1 MFDCQICQVFSKN
14 PLNEERHQQYHS
26 ILAKYSLS
34 LNEIRQFNV
43 EDIIELPLLSTRRGI
58 KNLGNTCFMN
68 AAIQCLSK
76 CEDFSKY
83 FLLGNYKNEINN
95 LNPYGDQFIKRFRGI
110 IYQLF
115 EINDIA
121 VNPHDFIKYI
131 TKNCSSWGIINLQD
145 CHEFLS
151 FLLNS
156 LHENLNLVSNS
167 QKTDKKEKSQGP
179 NESDKEASERFWK
192 ANLQKDN
199 SIIVDLFH
207 GQFKSVVTY
216 VNCKTKK
223 ITYEPF
229 IYLGLPIPSFYQN
242 VTFKF
247 VSKDYKVHN
256 YQCKIAK
263 TSTIRELCNVICD
276 SGKAEKQNIEIMS
289 LNSKKYIISSI
300 SQGEKVM
307 NYTKHGKDIIFY
319 EKLDNFSYRGNIQ
332 IYLIFE
338 EKGKSSHYPVPLI
351 INQANTIEDLFIKI
365 YDVFLT
371 DNRFFNYNS
380 IGGKISKLQ
389 KAKQMFRLLY
399 YNNSPTSTN
408 YVDVLK
414 AHSLSEQFE
423 LNDLVLFEYIVGVKK
438 HFPIVFIVDIKM
450 KFKNDSFAIENS
462 NRKISE
468 TISKNSISIYDC
480 FNSFRTEELLSLEN
494 TIHCSNC
501 KTNEQIFK
509 KLDIFKPPLYLI
521 IQIKRF
527 RYQNSSS
534 LFDFSNINQSKNDT
548 LVDFP
553 LDNLD
558 LRDYVV
564 DKEHKAEAI
573 YDLVAVAQHVGQLN
587 AGHYT
592 SICRVTGNK
601 WYKFNDDKVKEVS
614 KKEVVSNEAYIL
626 FYKKKDKIEEKTNK
640 RNKFKIINCIKNS
653 NIK

>member
-1 MFDCQICQVFSKN
+1 
-14 PLNEERHQQYHS
+14 
-26 ILAKYSLS
+26 
-34 LNEIRQFNV
+34 
-43 EDIIELPLLSTRRGI
+43 
-58 KNLGNTCFMN
+58 MN

-83 FLLGNYKNEINN
+83 FLLGNYKNDINN

-156 LHENLNLVSNS
+156 LHENLNLISDS
-167 QKTDKKEKSQGP
+167 KEQKTEKKEKSQSP

-192 ANLQKDN
+192 VNLQKDN

-207 GQFKSVVTY
+207 GQFKSVVTF

-229 IYLGLPIPSFYQN
+229 IYLGLPIPSFHQN

-307 NYTKHGKDIIFY
+307 DYTKHGKDIIFY

-338 EKGKSSHYPVPLI
+338 EKGKSSHYPIPLI

-371 DNRFFNYNS
+371 DNRFFKYNS

-389 KAKQMFRLLY
+389 KAKQIFRLLY
-399 YNNSPTSTN
+399 YNNSPTTTN

-438 HFPIVFIVDIKM
+438 QFPIIFIVDIKM
-450 KFKNDSFAIENS
+450 KFKNDSFAIENA

-480 FNSFRTEELLSLEN
+480 FNSFRNEELLSLEN
-494 TIHCSNC
+494 TIHCSQC
-501 KTNEQIFK
+501 KTNEQIYK

-527 RYQNSSS
+527 RYQKSSS

-564 DKEHKAEAI
+564 DRDHKAEAL

-626 FYKKKDKIEEKTNK
+626 FYKKKDKIEEKTHKEKNF
-640 RNKFKIINCIKNS
+640 NIINFIKNS
-653 NIK
+653 NKIN

>member
-14 PLNEERHQQYHS
+14 PSNEERHQQYHS

-247 VSKDYKVHN
+247 ISKDYKVHN

>member
-1 MFDCQICQVFSKN
+1 
-14 PLNEERHQQYHS
+14 
-26 ILAKYSLS
+26 
-34 LNEIRQFNV
+34 
-43 EDIIELPLLSTRRGI
+43 
-58 KNLGNTCFMN
+58 MN

-83 FLLGNYKNEINN
+83 FLLGNYKNDINN

-156 LHENLNLVSNS
+156 LHENLNLISDS
-167 QKTDKKEKSQGP
+167 KEQKTEKKEKSQSP

-192 ANLQKDN
+192 VNLQKDN

-207 GQFKSVVTY
+207 GQFKSVVTF

-307 NYTKHGKDIIFY
+307 DYTKHGKDIIFY

-338 EKGKSSHYPVPLI
+338 EKGKSSHYPIPLI

-371 DNRFFNYNS
+371 DNRFFKYNS

-389 KAKQMFRLLY
+389 KAKQIFRLLY
-399 YNNSPTSTN
+399 YNNSPTTTN

-438 HFPIVFIVDIKM
+438 QFPIVFIVDIKM
-450 KFKNDSFAIENS
+450 KFKNDSFAIDNA

-480 FNSFRTEELLSLEN
+480 FNSFRNEELLSLEN
-494 TIHCSNC
+494 TIHCSQC
-501 KTNEQIFK
+501 KTNEQIYK

-527 RYQNSSS
+527 RYQKSSS

-564 DKEHKAEAI
+564 DRDHKAEAL

-626 FYKKKDKIEEKTNK
+626 FYKKKDKIEEKTHKEKNF
-640 RNKFKIINCIKNS
+640 NIINFIKNS
-653 NIK
+653 NKIN

>member
-1 MFDCQICQVFSKN
+1 
-14 PLNEERHQQYHS
+14 
-26 ILAKYSLS
+26 
-34 LNEIRQFNV
+34 
-43 EDIIELPLLSTRRGI
+43 
-58 KNLGNTCFMN
+58 MN

-83 FLLGNYKNEINN
+83 FLLGNYKNDINN

-156 LHENLNLVSNS
+156 LHENLNLISDS
-167 QKTDKKEKSQGP
+167 KEQKTEKKEKSQSP

-192 ANLQKDN
+192 VNLQKDN

-207 GQFKSVVTY
+207 GQFKSVVTF

-307 NYTKHGKDIIFY
+307 DYTKHGKDIIFY

-338 EKGKSSHYPVPLI
+338 EKGKSSHYPIPLI

-371 DNRFFNYNS
+371 DNRFFKYNS

-389 KAKQMFRLLY
+389 KAKQIFRLLY
-399 YNNSPTSTN
+399 YNNSPTTTN

-438 HFPIVFIVDIKM
+438 QFPIVFIVDIKM
-450 KFKNDSFAIENS
+450 KFKNDSFAIENA

-468 TISKNSISIYDC
+468 TISKHSISIYDC
-480 FNSFRTEELLSLEN
+480 FNSFRNEELLSLEN
-494 TIHCSNC
+494 TIHCSQC
-501 KTNEQIFK
+501 KTNEQIYK

-527 RYQNSSS
+527 RYQKSSS

-564 DKEHKAEAI
+564 DRDHKAEAL

-626 FYKKKDKIEEKTNK
+626 FYKKKDKIEEKTHKEKNF
-640 RNKFKIINCIKNS
+640 NIINFIKNS
-653 NIK
+653 NKIN

>member
-14 PLNEERHQQYHS
+14 PVNEERHQQYHS

-179 NESDKEASERFWK
+179 NESDKEASERFWN

>member
-1 MFDCQICQVFSKN
+1 
-14 PLNEERHQQYHS
+14 
-26 ILAKYSLS
+26 
-34 LNEIRQFNV
+34 
-43 EDIIELPLLSTRRGI
+43 
-58 KNLGNTCFMN
+58 MN

-83 FLLGNYKNEINN
+83 FLLGNYKNDINN

-156 LHENLNLVSNS
+156 LHENLNLISDS
-167 QKTDKKEKSQGP
+167 KEQKTEKKEKSQSP

-192 ANLQKDN
+192 VNLQKDN

-207 GQFKSVVTY
+207 GQFKSVVTF

-307 NYTKHGKDIIFY
+307 DYTKHGKDIIFY

-338 EKGKSSHYPVPLI
+338 EKGKSSHYPIPLI

-371 DNRFFNYNS
+371 DNRFFKYNS

-389 KAKQMFRLLY
+389 KAKQIFRLLY
-399 YNNSPTSTN
+399 YNNSPTTTN

-438 HFPIVFIVDIKM
+438 QFPIVFIVDIKM
-450 KFKNDSFAIENS
+450 KFKNDSFAIENA

-480 FNSFRTEELLSLEN
+480 FNSFRNEELLSLEN
-494 TIHCSNC
+494 TIHCSQC
-501 KTNEQIFK
+501 KTNEQIYK

-527 RYQNSSS
+527 RYQKSSS

-564 DKEHKAEAI
+564 DRDHKAEAL

>member
-1 MFDCQICQVFSKN
+1 
-14 PLNEERHQQYHS
+14 
-26 ILAKYSLS
+26 
-34 LNEIRQFNV
+34 
-43 EDIIELPLLSTRRGI
+43 
-58 KNLGNTCFMN
+58 MN

-83 FLLGNYKNEINN
+83 FLLGNYKNDINN

-156 LHENLNLVSNS
+156 LHENLNLISDRKE
-167 QKTDKKEKSQGP
+167 QKTEKKEKSQSP

-192 ANLQKDN
+192 VNLQKDN

-207 GQFKSVVTY
+207 GQFKSVVTF

-307 NYTKHGKDIIFY
+307 DYTKHGKDFIFY

-338 EKGKSSHYPVPLI
+338 EKGKSSHYPIPLI

-380 IGGKISKLQ
+380 I
-389 KAKQMFRLLY
+389 
-399 YNNSPTSTN
+399 
-408 YVDVLK
+408 
-414 AHSLSEQFE
+414 
-423 LNDLVLFEYIVGVKK
+423 
-438 HFPIVFIVDIKM
+438 
-450 KFKNDSFAIENS
+450 
-462 NRKISE
+462 
-468 TISKNSISIYDC
+468 
-480 FNSFRTEELLSLEN
+480 
-494 TIHCSNC
+494 
-501 KTNEQIFK
+501 
-509 KLDIFKPPLYLI
+509 LI
-521 IQIKRF
+521 
-527 RYQNSSS
+527 
-534 LFDFSNINQSKNDT
+534 L
-548 LVDFP
+548 P
-553 LDNLD
+553 
-558 LRDYVV
+558 
-564 DKEHKAEAI
+564 
-573 YDLVAVAQHVGQLN
+573 
-587 AGHYT
+587 
-592 SICRVTGNK
+592 
-601 WYKFNDDKVKEVS
+601 
-614 KKEVVSNEAYIL
+614 
-626 FYKKKDKIEEKTNK
+626 
-640 RNKFKIINCIKNS
+640 
-653 NIK
+653 

>member
-1 MFDCQICQVFSKN
+1 
-14 PLNEERHQQYHS
+14 
-26 ILAKYSLS
+26 
-34 LNEIRQFNV
+34 
-43 EDIIELPLLSTRRGI
+43 
-58 KNLGNTCFMN
+58 MN

-83 FLLGNYKNEINN
+83 FLLGNYKNDINN

-156 LHENLNLVSNS
+156 LHENLNLISDS
-167 QKTDKKEKSQGP
+167 KEQKTEKKEKSQSP

-192 ANLQKDN
+192 VNLQKDN

-207 GQFKSVVTY
+207 GQFKSVVTF

-229 IYLGLPIPSFYQN
+229 IYLGLPIPSFHQN

-307 NYTKHGKDIIFY
+307 DYTKHGKDIIFY

-338 EKGKSSHYPVPLI
+338 EKGKSSHYPIPLI
-351 INQANTIEDLFIKI
+351 MNQANTIEDLFIKI

-371 DNRFFNYNS
+371 DNRFFKYNS

-389 KAKQMFRLLY
+389 KAKQIFRLLY
-399 YNNSPTSTN
+399 YNNSPTTTN

-438 HFPIVFIVDIKM
+438 QFPIVFIVDIKM
-450 KFKNDSFAIENS
+450 KFKNDSFAIENA

-480 FNSFRTEELLSLEN
+480 FNSFRNEELLSLEN
-494 TIHCSNC
+494 TIHCSQC
-501 KTNEQIFK
+501 KTNEQIYK

-527 RYQNSSS
+527 RYQKSSS

-564 DKEHKAEAI
+564 DRDHKAEAL

-626 FYKKKDKIEEKTNK
+626 FYKKKDKIEEKTHKEKNF
-640 RNKFKIINCIKNS
+640 NIINFIKNS
-653 NIK
+653 NKIN

>member
-14 PLNEERHQQYHS
+14 PVNEERHQQYHS

-179 NESDKEASERFWK
+179 NESDKEASERFWN

-548 LVDFP
+548 LVEFP

>member
-1 MFDCQICQVFSKN
+1 
-14 PLNEERHQQYHS
+14 
-26 ILAKYSLS
+26 
-34 LNEIRQFNV
+34 
-43 EDIIELPLLSTRRGI
+43 
-58 KNLGNTCFMN
+58 MN

-83 FLLGNYKNEINN
+83 FLLGNYKNDINN

-156 LHENLNLVSNS
+156 LHENLNLISDS
-167 QKTDKKEKSQGP
+167 KGQKTEKKEKSQSP

-192 ANLQKDN
+192 VNLQKDN

-207 GQFKSVVTY
+207 GQFKSVVTF

-307 NYTKHGKDIIFY
+307 DYTKHGKDIIFY

-338 EKGKSSHYPVPLI
+338 EKGKSSHYPIPLI

-371 DNRFFNYNS
+371 DNRFFKYNS

-389 KAKQMFRLLY
+389 KAKQIFRLLY
-399 YNNSPTSTN
+399 YNNSPTTTN

-438 HFPIVFIVDIKM
+438 QFPIVFIVDIKM
-450 KFKNDSFAIENS
+450 KFKNDSFAIENA

-480 FNSFRTEELLSLEN
+480 FNSFRNEELLSLEN
-494 TIHCSNC
+494 TIHCSQC
-501 KTNEQIFK
+501 KTNEQIYK

-527 RYQNSSS
+527 RYQKSSS

-564 DKEHKAEAI
+564 DRDHKAEAL

-626 FYKKKDKIEEKTNK
+626 FYKKKDKIEEKTHKEKNF
-640 RNKFKIINCIKNS
+640 NIINFIKNS
-653 NIK
+653 NKIN

>member
-1 MFDCQICQVFSKN
+1 
-14 PLNEERHQQYHS
+14 
-26 ILAKYSLS
+26 
-34 LNEIRQFNV
+34 
-43 EDIIELPLLSTRRGI
+43 
-58 KNLGNTCFMN
+58 MN

-83 FLLGNYKNEINN
+83 FLLGNYKNDINN

-156 LHENLNLVSNS
+156 LHENLNLISDS
-167 QKTDKKEKSQGP
+167 KEQKTEKKEKSQSP

-192 ANLQKDN
+192 VNLQKDN

-207 GQFKSVVTY
+207 GQFKSVVTF

-307 NYTKHGKDIIFY
+307 DYTKHGKDIIFY

-338 EKGKSSHYPVPLI
+338 EKGKSSHYPIPLI

-371 DNRFFNYNS
+371 DNRFFKYNS

-389 KAKQMFRLLY
+389 KAKQIFRLLY
-399 YNNSPTSTN
+399 YNNSPTTTN

-438 HFPIVFIVDIKM
+438 QFPIVFIVDIKM
-450 KFKNDSFAIENS
+450 KFKNDSFAIENA

-480 FNSFRTEELLSLEN
+480 FNSFRNEELLSLEN
-494 TIHCSNC
+494 TIHCSQC
-501 KTNEQIFK
+501 KTNEQIYK

-527 RYQNSSS
+527 RYQKSSS

-564 DKEHKAEAI
+564 DRDHKAEAL

-626 FYKKKDKIEEKTNK
+626 FYKKKDKIEGKTHKEKNF
-640 RNKFKIINCIKNS
+640 NIINFIKNS
-653 NIK
+653 NKIN

>member
-1 MFDCQICQVFSKN
+1 
-14 PLNEERHQQYHS
+14 
-26 ILAKYSLS
+26 
-34 LNEIRQFNV
+34 
-43 EDIIELPLLSTRRGI
+43 
-58 KNLGNTCFMN
+58 MN

-83 FLLGNYKNEINN
+83 FLLGNYKNDINN

-156 LHENLNLVSNS
+156 LHENLNLISDS
-167 QKTDKKEKSQGP
+167 KEQKTEKKEKSQSP

-192 ANLQKDN
+192 VNLQKDN

-207 GQFKSVVTY
+207 GQFKSVVTF

-229 IYLGLPIPSFYQN
+229 IYLGLPIPSFHQN

-307 NYTKHGKDIIFY
+307 DYTKNGKDIIFY

-338 EKGKSSHYPVPLI
+338 EKGKNSHYPIPLI

-371 DNRFFNYNS
+371 DNRFFKYNS

-389 KAKQMFRLLY
+389 KAKQIFRLLY
-399 YNNSPTSTN
+399 YNNSPTTTN

-438 HFPIVFIVDIKM
+438 QFPIVFIVDIKM
-450 KFKNDSFAIENS
+450 KFKNDSFAIENA

-480 FNSFRTEELLSLEN
+480 FNSFRNEELLSLEN
-494 TIHCSNC
+494 TIHCSQC
-501 KTNEQIFK
+501 KTNEQIYK

-527 RYQNSSS
+527 RYQQSSS

-564 DKEHKAEAI
+564 DRDHKAEAL

-626 FYKKKDKIEEKTNK
+626 FYKKKDKIEEKTHKEKNF
-640 RNKFKIINCIKNS
+640 NIINFIKNS
-653 NIK
+653 NKIN

>member
-14 PLNEERHQQYHS
+14 PVNEERHQQYHS

>member
-1 MFDCQICQVFSKN
+1 
-14 PLNEERHQQYHS
+14 
-26 ILAKYSLS
+26 
-34 LNEIRQFNV
+34 
-43 EDIIELPLLSTRRGI
+43 
-58 KNLGNTCFMN
+58 MN

-83 FLLGNYKNEINN
+83 FLLGNYKNDINN

-156 LHENLNLVSNS
+156 LHENLNLISDS
-167 QKTDKKEKSQGP
+167 KGQKIEKKEKSQSP

-192 ANLQKDN
+192 VNLQKDN

-207 GQFKSVVTY
+207 GQFKSVVTF

-307 NYTKHGKDIIFY
+307 DYTKHGKDIIFY

-338 EKGKSSHYPVPLI
+338 EKGKSSHYPIPLI

-371 DNRFFNYNS
+371 DNRFFKYNS

-389 KAKQMFRLLY
+389 KAKQIFRLLY
-399 YNNSPTSTN
+399 YNNSPTTTN

-423 LNDLVLFEYIVGVKK
+423 LNDLVLFEYIVGVEKQ
-438 HFPIVFIVDIKM
+438 FPIVFIVDIKM
-450 KFKNDSFAIENS
+450 KFKNDSFAIENA

-480 FNSFRTEELLSLEN
+480 FNSFRNEELLSLEN
-494 TIHCSNC
+494 TIYCSQC
-501 KTNEQIFK
+501 KTNEQIYK

-527 RYQNSSS
+527 RYQKSSS

-564 DKEHKAEAI
+564 DRDHKAEAL

-626 FYKKKDKIEEKTNK
+626 FYKKKDKIEEKTHKEKNF
-640 RNKFKIINCIKNS
+640 NIINFIKNS
-653 NIK
+653 NKIN

>member
-1 MFDCQICQVFSKN
+1 
-14 PLNEERHQQYHS
+14 
-26 ILAKYSLS
+26 
-34 LNEIRQFNV
+34 
-43 EDIIELPLLSTRRGI
+43 
-58 KNLGNTCFMN
+58 MN

-83 FLLGNYKNEINN
+83 FLLGNYKNDINN

-156 LHENLNLVSNS
+156 LHENLNLISDS
-167 QKTDKKEKSQGP
+167 KEQKTEKKEKSQSP

-192 ANLQKDN
+192 VNLQKDN

-207 GQFKSVVTY
+207 GQFKSVVTF

-229 IYLGLPIPSFYQN
+229 IYLGLPIPSFHQN

-307 NYTKHGKDIIFY
+307 DYTKHGKDIIFY

-338 EKGKSSHYPVPLI
+338 EKGKSSHYPIPLI

-371 DNRFFNYNS
+371 DNRFFKYNS

-389 KAKQMFRLLY
+389 KAKQIFRLLY
-399 YNNSPTSTN
+399 YNNSPTTTN

-438 HFPIVFIVDIKM
+438 QFPIVFIVDIKM
-450 KFKNDSFAIENS
+450 KFKNDSFAIENA

-480 FNSFRTEELLSLEN
+480 FNSFRNEELLSLEN
-494 TIHCSNC
+494 TIHCSQC
-501 KTNEQIFK
+501 KTNEQIYK

-527 RYQNSSS
+527 RYQKSSS

-564 DKEHKAEAI
+564 DRDHKAEAL

-626 FYKKKDKIEEKTNK
+626 FYKKKDKIEEKTHKEKNF
-640 RNKFKIINCIKNS
+640 NIINFIKNS
-653 NIK
+653 NKIN

>member
-14 PLNEERHQQYHS
+14 RVNEERHQQYHS

-167 QKTDKKEKSQGP
+167 QNNDKKEKSQGP

-494 TIHCSNC
+494 TIHCSTC